1 MILLIHEF
9 FNLRFDEADEAKVD
23 ELSNI
28 LTSNL
33 KPISRVRVPLRR

>member
-23 ELSNI
+23 GAKQQSY
-28 LTSNL
+28 
-33 KPISRVRVPLRR
+33 